1 MILIGGRDWSH
12 GTGNPIVNLMKVLL
26 VNKFYYPRGGDCV
39 VVMNTE
45 KLLRENGVD
54 VQVFAM
60 DYPQNL
66 PTHYLE
72 FFPDQVHF
80 GGGIGELWQALRR
93 IMGLGDVKDCF
104 NAVLD
109 DFKPDVVHLHNIHS
123 YLSPIVGELAH
134 KRGIRVV
141 WTLHDYKLLCP
152 RYDCLLNGKPC
163 EKCFNGAKHN
173 VLTHKCMKGSL
184 PASGVAWLEA
194 MKWNRRKLGK
204 NTDIFLCPSEF
215 MAGKMT
221 SGGFAADKV
230 KVLNNFLDPVKL
242 RQYQAIDN
250 NSPREDYYCFVGRL
264 SSEKGIEDLLDV
276 ASRLPYRLK
285 VAGSGT
291 LEPAMRIKYADKS
304 NIEFLGMLDA
314 PDVAQLLAHAR
325 FSIVPSQWYENN
337 PLSVVE
343 SLCAGTPVA
352 GSDMGGIPELID
364 SSNGIVFQ
372 PYDKEALTTAVTM
385 SMSRRWDHAA
395 IARRA
400 LERFSPAAH
409 MQRLTKEIYGI

>member
-1 MILIGGRDWSH
+1 MR
-12 GTGNPIVNLMKVLL
+12 VLL

-39 VVMNTE
+39 VVINTE
-45 KLLRENGVD
+45 KLLRENGVE

-66 PTHYLE
+66 PAHYQDY
-72 FFPDQVHF
+72 FPSQVSF
-80 GGGIGELWQALRR
+80 GGGVSKQWQALQRTL
-93 IMGLGDVKDCF
+93 GKGDVKDRF

-123 YLSPIVGELAH
+123 YLSPVVGELAH
-134 KRGIRVV
+134 QRGIRVV

-152 RYDCLLNGKPC
+152 RYDCLLDGKPC
-163 EKCFNGAKHN
+163 EKCFSGAKFN

-194 MKWNRRKLGK
+194 LKWNRRKLEA
-204 NTDIFLCPSEF
+204 NTDVFLCPSEF
-215 MAGKMT
+215 MASKMKA
-221 SGGFAADKV
+221 GGFPAEKI

-242 RQYQAIDN
+242 TRYQAIDN
-250 NSPREDYYCFVGRL
+250 NGPREDYYCFVGRL

-285 VAGSGT
+285 VAGGGQ
-291 LEPAMRIKYADKS
+291 LEPAMRDKYADKA

-314 PDVAQLLAHAR
+314 PDVAQLLSRAR
-325 FSIVPSQWYENN
+325 FSIMPSQCYDNN
-337 PLSVVE
+337 PLSLIE

-372 PYDKEALTTAVTM
+372 PFDQEALSTAITL
-385 SMSRRWDHAA
+385 SMSRKWEHAN
-395 IARRA
+395 IARQA

-409 MQRLTKEIYGI
+409 MKKLTNDIYGI